1 VPPVSLFE
9 ELKRRNVIRVA
20 IAYAITAW
28 LLLQLVDLVLEN
40 VNAPDWV
47 MQVFM
52 LALAIGFPLAI
63 FFAWAFELTPEGV
76 KRESE
81 VDRSQSTTSQT
92 GQKLNSLIIGILVV
106 ALAWFAWD
114 KFASVPVTAKPVETD
129 QSRVV
134 EAAREQTP
142 NNKTIAVLPFVAMS
156 NGADDEY
163 FADGLTEEI
172 LNSLAQLPELLITAR
187 TSSFH
192 FKGQDVP
199 VQEIAE
205 KLGVGHIVEGSVRRS
220 GNRLRVTAQLVRSSD
235 GFHVW
240 SENYDSTSDDTIQV
254 QEDIAEKIAVA
265 MNVIMDTEKRKA
277 MRRAGL
283 RDVEAFVNYQKAR
296 ALFEQAHGDVIG
308 DAGLIEYLRRANK
321 LLETVMEKAPAY
333 PPAYIDHM
341 DLYVHM
347 LLESTT
353 GSLPDGVTETDLAEA
368 QDKIL
373 ADLTLAL
380 EHARNSMERSNI
392 ELDQAFLSGTWRGM
406 RQKLERTLVESGCSE
421 AAWVES
427 IAVMYGVSD
436 RYALRARDIRE
447 CDPMQSR
454 PWFDESRA
462 FLWAG
467 DPSEALK
474 IAREGVEIAP
484 GNSLSQALINAL
496 VALGQYEEMDS
507 AITNHLQLKENELR
521 SRVLKSAAMGD
532 YELTARLYNE
542 LINDPVRNTY
552 WISAYYAW
560 AGERENA
567 NRRAAQIDSQA
578 FGSQFLL
585 QVVLLC
591 TCGAPWEIEATPNLA
606 ARIKEAGMLWPP
618 ASPIHFPLKDW

>member
-1 VPPVSLFE
+1 MSFFE
-9 ELKRRNVIRVA
+9 ELKRRNVFRVGV
-20 IAYAITAW
+20 AYAISAW
-28 LLLQLVDLVLEN
+28 VLLQFVDLVLEN
-40 VNAPDWV
+40 IQAPDWV
-47 MQVFM
+47 IKVFM
-52 LALAIGFPLAI
+52 LALAIGFPLAL
-63 FFAWAFELTPEGV
+63 FFAWAFEMTPEGV

-81 VDRSQSTTSQT
+81 VDRSQSIAPQT
-92 GQKLNSLIIGILVV
+92 GQKLNGMITGILVV
-106 ALAWFAWD
+106 ALAWFVWD
-114 KFASVPVTAKPVETD
+114 KFGSSPETIQPAEVEQAKLAETA
-129 QSRVV
+129 Q
-134 EAAREQTP
+134 EQGP
-142 NNKTIAVLPFVAMS
+142 IAKSIAVLPFVAMS
-156 NGADDEY
+156 TGADDEY

-192 FKGQDVP
+192 FKGQDIP

-205 KLGVGHIVEGSVRRS
+205 KLGVRFIVEGSVRRS
-220 GNRLRVTAQLVRSSD
+220 GDRLRVTAQLVRSSD

-265 MNVIMDTEKRKA
+265 MNVIMDTEKREA
-277 MRRAGL
+277 MRQSGL

-296 ALFEQAHGDVIG
+296 GLYEQAHGDVVG
-308 DAGLIEYLRRANK
+308 DTGLIDYLRRANE
-321 LLETVMEKAPAY
+321 LFETVMEKVPTY

-347 LLESTT
+347 LLDNTT
-353 GSLPDGVTETDLAEA
+353 GSLPEGVTAQDLAEA
-368 QDKIL
+368 RDIIL
-373 ADLTLAL
+373 ADLSMAS

-392 ELDQAFLSGTWRGM
+392 ELDRAFLSGNWRGM

-447 CDPMQSR
+447 CDPMRSR

-462 FLWAG
+462 FLWAK
-467 DPSEALK
+467 DPSEAVEV
-474 IAREGVEIAP
+474 ARAGIKVAP
-484 GNSLSQALINAL
+484 GNPLSLALINAL
-496 VALGQYEEMDS
+496 IALGEYEEVDS
-507 AITNHLQLKENELR
+507 AITAHLQVKEDVLQSRILKA
-521 SRVLKSAAMGD
+521 VAMGD
-532 YELTARLYNE
+532 HELTAQLSKE
-542 LINDPVRNTY
+542 LPDDPDRSRFWT
-552 WISAYYAW
+552 SAYYAW

-567 NRRAAQIDSQA
+567 NRRAAQIDSQP

-585 QVVLLC
+585 QLVLMC
-591 TCGAPWEIEATPNLA
+591 ACGAPWEIEATPNFA
-606 ARIKEAGMLWPP
+606 ARVKEAGMLWPP